1 MRFGSKILVSVTA
14 LSLLAACSQQG
25 NPYGGGLGGVGG
37 SSGGITKQNV
47 GTLAGAAG
55 GAILGSQIGGGRGQ
69 LAAVAIG
76 TLLGAGIGSE
86 IGASLDKADIAY
98 VNQTTQRALETSQP
112 GQTLPWSNPQSGV
125 SGTVTPSNYYQ
136 MANGAYCREY
146 TQTINVGGRMQEG
159 YGRACR
165 QPDGT
170 WQVVQ

>member
-1 MRFGSKILVSVTA
+1 MRFASKILVSVAA
-14 LSLLAACSQQG
+14 LSLLAGCSQQG
-25 NPYGGGLGGVGG
+25 NPHGGGMGGYGGG
-37 SSGGITKQNV
+37 GGITKQNV
-47 GTLAGAAG
+47 GTIAG
-55 GAILGSQIGGGRGQ
+55 GVGGALLGSQIGGGRGQ

-98 VNQTTQRALETSQP
+98 ASQTTQYALESSQP
-112 GQTLPWSNPQSGV
+112 GQSLPWSNPQSGV

-136 MANGAYCREY
+136 MANGSYCREY
-146 TQTINVGGRMQEG
+146 TQTINVGGRVQEG

-165 QPDGT
+165 QQDGS

>member
-1 MRFGSKILVSVTA
+1 MRFGSKILVGLTA

-25 NPYGGGLGGVGG
+25 NPYGGGLGGAGG
-37 SSGGITKQNV
+37 GGGITKQNV

-86 IGASLDKADIAY
+86 IGSSLDKADIAY
-98 VNQTTQRALETSQP
+98 ANQTTQTALESSQP
-112 GQTLPWSNPQSGV
+112 GQTLPWNNPQSGV

-136 MANGAYCREY
+136 TAGGQYCREY
-146 TQTINVGGRMQEG
+146 TQTINVGGRVEEG
-159 YGRACR
+159 VGRACR
-165 QPDGT
+165 QPDGS
-170 WQVVQ
+170 WRMVQ